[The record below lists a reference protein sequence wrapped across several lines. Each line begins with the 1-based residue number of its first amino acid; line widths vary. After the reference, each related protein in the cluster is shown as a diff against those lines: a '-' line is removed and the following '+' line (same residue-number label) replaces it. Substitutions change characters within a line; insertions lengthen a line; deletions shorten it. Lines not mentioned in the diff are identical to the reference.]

1 VAAALEEWWDARA
14 VVDIRESQLA
24 EWGGR
29 SSVWAAYRLA
39 VGDTDY
45 YLSDVGVLAA
55 GEMAGVDMTLC
66 RERQMEAEKEEE
78 LHVMGRSGGVGV
90 PIGGAIVLRGRGG
103 WLRAPTLSGCGG
115 PARRPPLRWPGALW
129 GSARRGRLR

>member
-1 VAAALEEWWDARA
+1 M
-14 VVDIRESQLA
+14 
-24 EWGGR
+24 
-29 SSVWAAYRLA
+29 
-39 VGDTDY
+39 
-45 YLSDVGVLAA
+45 SDVEVLAA

-103 WLRAPTLSGCGG
+103 VASRSHFERLRRTGAAAPGEVAGGGMGERAPG
-115 PARRPPLRWPGALW
+115 PIEVRDDESAPAAGEDVDMYDVSDDAGRGPEGDGKPPGWDDDFNLP
-129 GSARRGRLR
+129 